1 MSQELT
7 TALTTIHD
15 LTTGTQAQV
24 LSLQSTINVQAQ
36 AITEMQQRI
45 LNSEA
50 AHAQTIVELQ
60 QRIINSDQM
69 WHASHSEVHTR
80 IRQIEAAGTQ
90 SPTGRPRMLID
101 AKTLVPENFNGEKHG
116 MAWQDWNHR
125 VKSYVGLTWPKL
137 RNMMERAEQRIVP
150 LTDADITNEGIDL
163 SQVEALK
170 YLLIARTTGQAHT
183 ILRQDDTAN
192 GLEAYRRLAQFFERD
207 TESKN

>member
-1 MSQELT
+1 MMSQELT

-90 SPTGRPRMLID
+90 SPTGRPHMFID

-137 RNMMERAEQRIVP
+137 
-150 LTDADITNEGIDL
+150 
-163 SQVEALK
+163 
-170 YLLIARTTGQAHT
+170 
-183 ILRQDDTAN
+183 
-192 GLEAYRRLAQFFERD
+192 
-207 TESKN
+207 